1 MHQNLVSSQPQ
12 NKSRGLF
19 NKYADKKKVAPLLQ
33 EMNVNPAWMDRLIE
47 LRQNL
52 HSPALG
58 QFIDKLF
65 DDKNI
70 AQAFLHIPASTQYH
84 HAEGGGLLAHS
95 IEVAEIMY
103 SLSYNNQD
111 ERHIATVAGL
121 LHDIGK
127 VRTLGVNH
135 ATTQIG
141 KMVGHDQLTLEVC
154 AEALKTLDKTWPEAA
169 NTLRH
174 VWTCSTPGSRFGF
187 QPNCSIA
194 HKLRFAD
201 GESMRKYD
209 ANKLFKSRGK
219 FYGLVWNELQQ
230 SYIWRP
236 KTEIKPSVRRSVFCI
251 PSNIR

>member
-12 NKSRGLF
+12 CKARGLF
-19 NKYADKKKVAPLLQ
+19 DKYADKNKVAPLPQ
-33 EMNVNPAWMDRLIE
+33 EMNVNPAWMDRLIIV
-47 LRQNL
+47 RQSIL
-52 HSPALG
+52 SPLLG
-58 QFIDKLF
+58 KFVDKLF
-65 DDKNI
+65 DDKSI
-70 AQAFLHIPASTQYH
+70 AQAFLKLPASTQYH
-84 HAEGGGLLAHS
+84 HNEVGGLLTHS

-111 ERHIATVAGL
+111 ERYIATVAGL

-127 VRTLGVNH
+127 VRTLDNDI
-135 ATTQIG
+135 ATTQLG
-141 KMVGHDQLTLEVC
+141 KMVGHDHLTLEVC

-174 VWTCSTPGSRFGF
+174 VWTCSTPGSKFGF

-201 GESMRKYD
+201 GESMRKFD
-209 ANKLFKSRGK
+209 ANKLFISRGK
-219 FYGLVWNELQQ
+219 SDGLVWNEQQQ

-236 KTEIKPSVRRSVFCI
+236 KAEIKPSVRRSVFCI

>member
-1 MHQNLVSSQPQ
+1 
-12 NKSRGLF
+12 
-19 NKYADKKKVAPLLQ
+19 
-33 EMNVNPAWMDRLIE
+33 MDGSTNHRKTKHTL
-47 LRQNL
+47 
-52 HSPALG
+52 SPSLG
-58 QFIDKLF
+58 QFVDKLF
-65 DDKNI
+65 DDEKI
-70 AQAFLHIPASTQYH
+70 AQAFLKLPASTQYH
-84 HAEGGGLLAHS
+84 HNVVGGLLAHS
-95 IEVAEIMY
+95 VEVAEIMS

-111 ERHIATVAGL
+111 ERLIATVAGL

-135 ATTQIG
+135 TTTQIG
-141 KMVGHDQLTLEVC
+141 KMVSHDHLTLEVC
-154 AEALKTLDKTWPEAA
+154 ADAFKTLDKTWPEAA

-174 VWTCSTPGSRFGF
+174 VWTCSTPGSKFGF

-209 ANKLFKSRGK
+209 ANKLYKSRGK
-219 FYGLVWNELQQ
+219 SDGLVWSDQQQ

-236 KTEIKPSVRRSVFCI
+236 TEEPKPELRRSIFCI